1 MIATYLTRLA
11 LTEFRSYRW
20 LELAPGPGSVL
31 LLGPNGAG
39 KTNILEAISLLG
51 PGRGLRRAELGEL
64 RQLDSDTGRWGVSAT
79 VQHGSTQHQL
89 ATGRDPAAETEKR
102 IAQVDGATAPVGS
115 LADFLPLSW
124 LTPEMDRLLGGDK
137 AERRRFYD
145 RLVASFDP
153 AHSARLSR
161 YDKQARERLLLLVE
175 GQADETWLGTLE
187 TEMAQSAVA
196 IAAARLA
203 LCEAVN
209 ARAPEIA
216 GQFPVLRL
224 SFTTGPEAWLQQD
237 DATTVED
244 RLRAAY
250 HASRA
255 RDRRA
260 ESTGDG
266 PSRSDITAIYVARR
280 MPADLCST
288 GEQKALLITL
298 LMTHAALVA
307 QARHQTPILL
317 LDEVASHL
325 DPQRR
330 QALFATLHSLGCQ
343 LWMTGTEQALFSGFP
358 GVLTTYEIANG
369 KASGTA
375 GRNAK
380 KTLS

>member
-20 LELAPGPGSVL
+20 LELAPGPSSVL

-64 RQLDSDTGRWGVSAT
+64 RQMDAQEGRWGVNAII
-79 VQHGSTQHQL
+79 QHGSSQHQL
-89 ATGRDPAAETEKR
+89 STGRDAAAEAEKR

-145 RLVASFDP
+145 RLVTSFDP

-161 YDKQARERLLLLVE
+161 YDKQARERLTLLIKGGDDVWI
-175 GQADETWLGTLE
+175 ATLE

-203 LCEAVN
+203 LAEAIN
-209 ARAPEIA
+209 TRAPEIA

-224 SFTTGPEAWLQQD
+224 SFASGPEAWLQTD

-244 RLRAAY
+244 RLRSAY

-260 ESTGDG
+260 ETTGDG
-266 PSRSDITAIYVARR
+266 PSRSDLVATYVARR

-307 QARHQTPILL
+307 QSRHQTPILL

-330 QALFATLHSLGCQ
+330 QALFTTLHSLGCQ

-358 GVLTTYEIANG
+358 GVLSTYEIAR
-369 KASGTA
+369 GTA
-375 GRNAK
+375 K
-380 KTLS
+380 KVLS